1 MLKNTIYN
9 TMNEKIIQLL
19 EYLAEILVDQLKLE
33 LVRYNLGDSEI
44 YKNIKAVVSGTD
56 VTIEMPDYWIFIEN
70 GRRPNSTPPDTRP
83 GTLSY
88 DSLIDWMRRKRIAPG
103 RENRVIWVIAR
114 AIGRRGIDPRHFAS
128 DAIDNLNRGPID
140 GLFFD
145 FSSLLDKEITEKL
158 IIINR

>member
-1 MLKNTIYN
+1 
-9 TMNEKIIQLL
+9 MNDKTRQLL
-19 EYLAEILVDQLKLE
+19 EYLAQILVDELKLE

-44 YKNIKAVVSGTD
+44 YNNIRAVVGPAD

-70 GRRPNSTPPDTRP
+70 GRRPNAPPPDTTP
-83 GTLSY
+83 GSLSY
-88 DSLIDWMRRKRIAPG
+88 ISLINWMRRKGIAPG
-103 RENRVIWVIAR
+103 RENKVVWLIAR

-128 DAIDNLNRGPID
+128 DAIENLNRGPID

-158 IIINR
+158 IIRN